1 MYVCFCFLYWLV
13 TDKFV
18 TTIITD
24 LKFTNL
30 DACSEYGY
38 GGSDLSEDEINFFQG
53 QYCIVFIDN
62 SQY

>member
-1 MYVCFCFLYWLV
+1 M